1 MTTQT
6 KTVIFYSKEKDCP
19 PCEEAKRWFKQN
31 DVEYDYRDVVANPEY
46 VRELVQKYRV
56 MSVPVLV
63 VGDEHYVG
71 FDQAEYKRLI
81 LD

>member
-1 MTTQT
+1 VTQT
-6 KTVIFYSKEKDCP
+6 KTVVFYSKEKDCP
-19 PCEEAKRWFKQN
+19 PCDEAKRWFKAN
-31 DVEYDYRDVVANPEY
+31 DVQYDYRDVVEHPEY
-46 VRELVQKYRV
+46 VRELVQQYRV

-71 FDQAEYKRLI
+71 FDAKEYKRLI